1 MPVDQ
6 STDCRKPDLHWGL
19 FNVADGRD
27 RQEAFIAIDAPGD
40 SRWIVQLFSPRARAN
55 DLKIPPKGGVGGL
68 FRSPTY
74 KKTNLS
80 ILRCCAGGQAQFE

>member
-6 STDCRKPDLHWGL
+6 STDCSKPDLHWGL

-40 SRWIVQLFSPRARAN
+40 SRWIVQLFHRERVRT
-55 DLKIPPKGGVGGL
+55 I
-68 FRSPTY
+68 
-74 KKTNLS
+74 
-80 ILRCCAGGQAQFE
+80 